1 PSEPSRPPIQ
11 LPIPNINF
19 ANGSWED
26 DIDWEGDGGG
36 KDDKGSRGRSS
47 VCYNLND
54 PNLLL
59 EITPMDET
67 EGLDEANEPQ
77 STEGDEKFISTQRIK
92 TSSHSS
98 LASMLHVSGD
108 LPYVLYQK
116 NSRVQAVRQT
126 LGQVQIQHSLPAVKL
141 YHPYYKHRLSK
152 NELRSFHR
160 PSLHFPPGTTLS
172 FSHVRSYKIHR
183 RWRKQSVTEIIPTTR
198 ELSLRENCPY
208 MLVEYSEESPPVL
221 SNVGMGSM
229 VVNYH
234 RRRAREDPAAA
245 LASLAKFDIGEP
257 SVLGPTDASPLLNF
271 GDLVPGETLP
281 ILCTNL
287 YRAPLFRHTPESTDF
302 LVIRHVWK
310 GEVKC
315 FLRPLGAVF
324 TAGQIF
330 PLQEV
335 PSPQSRKITTTVR
348 NRMQVF
354 SYRTIRKHGHHL
366 SLGRLA
372 RAFPEFNEA
381 QIRQKLKE
389 FMEYRRSGGHG
400 FWRPRGGGLGPP
412 EEVLRDMVTPEMRMQ
427 ATGRMDLLRGGAADE
442 EDGGGEGKEMD
453 VEQQLAP
460 WIITRNF
467 LQATQNKSMLR
478 LYGPGDPTGR
488 GEAFDFR
495 WISMKS
501 VSLRHGETMEERLQK
516 MGTQPKSGHRY
527 NVAEQQAIYREE
539 ITRIWRAQCDS
550 LRRVDIPRTGEGPE
564 DGMEDGS
571 GGTMP
576 GPFEGKEEV
585 GTEDGEDTASVAGSH
600 STRGGGAS
608 LRKKYVVIRRKVRS
622 AAKGAGSDEWKTE
635 EIRDPAVV
643 KAYIKARQLIEDQ
656 RIDPNTAEPTTDA
669 EKNRRMR
676 TLVEQQLA
684 KLKRNQERRA
694 SRAAQKSGSR
704 EQILKN
710 ESKRRCGNCGVI
722 GHMRTNRACPMW
734 RGEDGQPAQIGVAKS
749 SSSSS
754 TPTTGANKGADEAEG
769 DEGGPKVSFPKLII
783 KG

>member
-1 PSEPSRPPIQ
+1 M
-11 LPIPNINF
+11 
-19 ANGSWED
+19 
-26 DIDWEGDGGG
+26 
-36 KDDKGSRGRSS
+36 
-47 VCYNLND
+47 CYNLND

-59 EITPMDET
+59 EILPVKEGEEKAEDTQLGEPDHARREDMMVDGRPLTP
-67 EGLDEANEPQ
+67 GY
-77 STEGDEKFISTQRIK
+77 
-92 TSSHSS
+92 SS
-98 LASMLHVSGD
+98 LASMLDVSKD
-108 LPYVLYQK
+108 IPYLIYQK
-116 NSRVQAVRQT
+116 NNRVQAVRQT

-160 PSLHFPPGTTLS
+160 PSLHFSPGTTLS
-172 FSHVRSYKIHR
+172 FSHIRSYKVHR

-208 MLVEYSEESPPVL
+208 MLIEYSEESPPIL
-221 SNVGMGSM
+221 SNVGMGCM

-234 RRRAREDPAAA
+234 RRRPKEDPAVA
-245 LASLAKFDIGEP
+245 LASLGKFDFGEP

-271 GDLVPGETLP
+271 GDLAPGETLP

-310 GEVKC
+310 GEAKC
-315 FLRPLGAVF
+315 YLRPLGAVF
-324 TAGQIF
+324 TAGQTF

-354 SYRTIRKHGHHL
+354 SYRTIRRHGHHL

-389 FMEYRRSGGHG
+389 FMEYRRSGGYG
-400 FWRPRGGGLGPP
+400 FWRPRGGGLGPS
-412 EEVLRDMVTPEMRMQ
+412 EEVLREMVTPEMVCLYEAMLAGQRHLED
-427 ATGRMDLLRGGAADE
+427 AGYGKDGSTGVADE
-442 EDGGGEGKEMD
+442 DDGGGGEGKEMD

-501 VSLRHGETMEERLQK
+501 IFLRQGETMEERLQK

-539 ITRIWRAQCDS
+539 IARIWRAQCDS
-550 LRRVDIPRTGEGPE
+550 LRRVDIPRTGEIAE
-564 DGMEDGS
+564 EGMEDGS
-571 GGTMP
+571 GGLGQGSQETR
-576 GPFEGKEEV
+576 EEA
-585 GTEDGEDTASVAGSH
+585 GMEDGDDATSVAGSH
-600 STRGGGAS
+600 STRGGGGG
-608 LRKKYVVIRRKVRS
+608 LRRKYVVIRRKVRS
-622 AAKGAGSDEWKTE
+622 GSKDASGDEWKTE

-676 TLVEQQLA
+676 ALVEQQLA

-710 ESKRRCGNCGVI
+710 ESKVCTAGKVD
-722 GHMRTNRACPMW
+722 H
-734 RGEDGQPAQIGVAKS
+734 
-749 SSSSS
+749 
-754 TPTTGANKGADEAEG
+754 AE
-769 DEGGPKVSFPKLII
+769 EHVWIPYLLFPLSWLTL
-783 KG
+783 